1 MLGVGRVLWAARLLL
16 TDALTYVNPVDVKS
30 LLTELLGVGPFDQGF
45 SICMVWLSVEVAFIT
60 LGFVQGGIR
69 MLIAK
74 TPRGFK
80 ASIVAGAIDG
90 LSMEDLEA
98 IIEKEL
104 KARQE
109 KAAKAN
115 AKEG

>member
-1 MLGVGRVLWAARLLL
+1 
-16 TDALTYVNPVDVKS
+16 
-30 LLTELLGVGPFDQGF
+30 
-45 SICMVWLSVEVAFIT
+45 
-60 LGFVQGGIR
+60 

-90 LSMEDLEA
+90 LSMEYLEA